1 MSPPKDVARLSG
13 IQAVQTLLTGLPT
26 SKLLSFGSLWDPFT
40 NRQRDSALRGGRTW
54 RRRHRSGHG
63 DAGRERD
70 LIDDRHPG
78 DEVSGLAEAGGRETN
93 LLLVVERHPLPHDL
107 VDPLGDRLLPHREV
121 ELLGRRARHRDHGE
135 LAFPGLADPAFLREL
150 LYPAGALAG
159 RVAPGQD
166 EPEVAGDEQRD
177 SDERENDAHRTTR
190 LWSVLARAAGS
201 PAGRER
207 AAGRRRQ
214 PLPGG
219 ERAAPAGRA
228 CWNPPAHP
236 WLSPDCRP
244 RPSA

>member
-107 VDPLGDRLLPHREV
+107 VDPLGDRVLPHREV
-121 ELLGRRARHRDHGE
+121 DNWDSFTSKTRPSLSPLFARASRLGR
-135 LAFPGLADPAFLREL
+135 
-150 LYPAGALAG
+150 
-159 RVAPGQD
+159 
-166 EPEVAGDEQRD
+166 
-177 SDERENDAHRTTR
+177 
-190 LWSVLARAAGS
+190 
-201 PAGRER
+201 
-207 AAGRRRQ
+207 
-214 PLPGG
+214 
-219 ERAAPAGRA
+219 
-228 CWNPPAHP
+228 
-236 WLSPDCRP
+236 
-244 RPSA
+244 